1 MLLFFIAFS
10 GTLAFY
16 NLTKPKEV
24 NLPSVVGLT
33 SEEAQKQ
40 IEEAKLKYEVD
51 KEEYNKDVEE
61 GHIISQD
68 PAYSEKTGK
77 YCKSCYK

>member
-33 SEEAQKQ
+33 SEEAQN
-40 IEEAKLKYEVD
+40 KLKRQ
-51 KEEYNKDVEE
+51 N
-61 GHIISQD
+61 
-68 PAYSEKTGK
+68 
-77 YCKSCYK
+77 